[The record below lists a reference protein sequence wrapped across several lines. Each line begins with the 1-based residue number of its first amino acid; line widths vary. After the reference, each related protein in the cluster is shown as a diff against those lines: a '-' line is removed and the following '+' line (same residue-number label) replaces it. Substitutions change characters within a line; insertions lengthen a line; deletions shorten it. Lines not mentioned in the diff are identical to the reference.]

1 MTLVLVWTPA
11 LVLAQQCQDVK
22 DPEVDE
28 SCKIWVMITSMATR
42 HGGYDS
48 DMWCYAWDLHKGPL
62 SSLILFHKPAQ
73 KQLVGDRETFTL

>member
-28 SCKIWVMITSMATR
+28 SCKIWVMITSMARR

-48 DMWCYAWDLHKGPL
+48 DMWRYAWDLFKGPL
-62 SSLILFHKPAQ
+62 SSLIPFSQACSET
-73 KQLVGDRETFTL
+73 VGG